1 LLFENG
7 TEAQMD
13 GVAVTSVDPD
23 TQRARVLARGTM
35 DAAQFEQI
43 KARQMPDAEKRAR
56 ADFIIET
63 DTLEHAQAQVAAIV
77 DQIRKGQRDA

>member
-1 LLFENG
+1 
-7 TEAQMD
+7 
-13 GVAVTSVDPD
+13 
-23 TQRARVLARGTM
+23 M
-35 DAAQFEQI
+35 DADQFEQI

-77 DQIRKGQRDA
+77 DQIRQGQRDA